1 MGTSKEMMTIWMLII
16 GILPCWGASK
26 NAPPDDIATIEAL
39 IDAHKKMMKAEEL
52 AVLELTTTAGTQEI
66 TTKWAAKYN
75 KTRKM
80 LNQRLADVG
89 SYATLVSSLASIALQ
104 LKNLTESYAEFTE
117 TTYKKAKKQPFLL
130 LVYTN
135 TNIRIEKEIEHIV
148 KCCGDYALFQSNVLK
163 ATMEEKRQILGFIS
177 THIATVQ
184 RLINRANLTCRS
196 VLATGVKEYHV
207 MDIIN
212 SETNKELMEK
222 IISKWKGTKK
232 DEQDSEG

>member
-1 MGTSKEMMTIWMLII
+1 MMIIWILII

-39 IDAHKKMMKAEEL
+39 IDAHKKMKKAEEL

-75 KTRKM
+75 NTRKM
-80 LNQRLADVG
+80 LNQRLADVS
-89 SYATLVSSLASIALQ
+89 SYATLLSSIANIGLQ

-117 TTYKKAKKQPFLL
+117 TTYKRAKKQPFLL

-135 TNIRIEKEIEHIV
+135 ANIRIEKEIEHIV
-148 KCCGDYALFQSNVLK
+148 KSCGDFALFQSNVLK
-163 ATMEEKRQILGFIS
+163 ATMEEKRQILGFILM
-177 THIATVQ
+177 HISSVQ
-184 RLINRANLTCRS
+184 LLINKANLTCRS

-212 SETNKELMEK
+212 SKTNKELMEK

-232 DEQDSEG
+232 EEQDSEG